1 MTSRLFLV
9 FYLILL
15 NQSIFAW
22 GYAAHRLASRQ
33 AVNILNSPLG
43 EYFYKNINYISEH
56 SIDPDLWRKDKE
68 TYPEE
73 AHGHYIDADL
83 YGEYPFR
90 EIPRLWE
97 KAVKK
102 YGEKNLKS
110 WGTAPWRIQNFYKK
124 LVLQLK
130 NGHWKESLQTAS
142 ALSHYIADIHV
153 PFHTTENYNGQLT
166 GNKGVHKRWES
177 DMVEEYLLDSIS
189 PKGNPE
195 LILDPVIMAFQIVEE
210 SFPEL
215 QKILEA
221 EAKARKT
228 ISTESRDI
236 IANWDKSMQ
245 GTEYIKILYQET
257 GDLAIKRMN
266 ESSLRIASYWNSA
279 WLDAGKPLPPS
290 IK

>member
-1 MTSRLFLV
+1 M
-9 FYLILL
+9 
-15 NQSIFAW
+15 
-22 GYAAHRLASRQ
+22 
-33 AVNILNSPLG
+33 
-43 EYFYKNINYISEH
+43 
-56 SIDPDLWRKDKE
+56 
-68 TYPEE
+68 
-73 AHGHYIDADL
+73 
-83 YGEYPFR
+83 
-90 EIPRLWE
+90 
-97 KAVKK
+97 
-102 YGEKNLKS
+102 
-110 WGTAPWRIQNFYKK
+110 
-124 LVLQLK
+124 
-130 NGHWKESLQTAS
+130 QTAS

-195 LILDPVIMAFQIVEE
+195 LILDPVIMAFEIVEE

-221 EAKARKT
+221 ETKARKT
-228 ISTESRDI
+228 ISVESRDI